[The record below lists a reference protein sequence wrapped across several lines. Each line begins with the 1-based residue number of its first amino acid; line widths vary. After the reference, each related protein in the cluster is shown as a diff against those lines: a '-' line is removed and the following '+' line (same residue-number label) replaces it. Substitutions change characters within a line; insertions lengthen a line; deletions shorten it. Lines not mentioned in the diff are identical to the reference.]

1 MNGDL
6 SDVVDVNLVSVEQQ
20 GNVISVEREMVRDD
34 GSIIIGH
41 HKFPVDTLEWRAAE
55 YGIDP
60 ADLDTLLDIVI
71 HEPFLGDPDR
81 PDLALHE
88 APTVEEA
95 RAYHLERIKKI
106 KDKSKKV
113 KASKADPVREQVK
126 ELAVMNPEAIK
137 IKEKMVGKIRSKVKE
152 EKDSRTKAGLRALV
166 ALTPDPEEARL
177 AQLHAMLNN
186 DRPTANGRPQ

>member
-20 GNVISVEREMVRDD
+20 GDVISVEREMVRAD
-34 GSIIIGH
+34 GSIVVGH

-60 ADLDTLLDIVI
+60 TDLDTLLDIVI

-95 RAYHLERIKKI
+95 RAYHLERIQKI

-113 KASKADPVREQVK
+113 KAADPVREQVK
-126 ELAVMNPEAIK
+126 GLAVMNPEAIQ
-137 IKEKMVGKIRSKVKE
+137 IKAKMVGKIRSMVKE
-152 EKDSRTKAGLRALV
+152 EKEARAKAGLRALV
-166 ALTPDPEEARL
+166 VPTPDPEEARL